1 MPLPNRDSLVT
12 LQSQLKQQEKE
23 TVLALGMVQGQLQLV
38 ANMLIE
44 EESKNGE

>member
-1 MPLPNRDSLVT
+1 MPLPDRDSLVT
-12 LQSQLKQQEKE
+12 LQTQLKQQEKE

-38 ANMLIE
+38 ARMLTE